1 LAEIVAADASL
12 LIAFG
17 RLDKFSVLSAIFDR
31 VIVSQVVY
39 EALRSHPA
47 TPDASAMHAAA
58 RSGTPTRKSRTLTA
72 LCGALL
78 PKLVSGEPWAKD
90 AETFIGR
97 VV

>member
-1 LAEIVAADASL
+1 LAEIEEADASL

-31 VIVSQVVY
+31 VIVSQAVY
-39 EALRSHPA
+39 EELRSHPA
-47 TPDASAMHAAA
+47 TPDASAMCIAAPT
-58 RSGTPTRKSRTLTA
+58 GTPTREPRTLPA

-90 AETFIGR
+90 AENLIGR
-97 VV
+97 AV